1 LKIEVW
7 FLLRSRQAKQKKVN
21 ENVSMV
27 DMHRGIYLMNRNAI
41 NFYSK
46 GDKPKGVET
55 FFFEGNPAPIQIDE
69 QGKDTSI
76 NFLNQFIYENA
87 IEYTGALPKERMRNA
102 FGWAQNNI
110 TIGAIVKWGFV
121 LLIIGS
127 LIGAQ
132 LGFV

>member
-1 LKIEVW
+1 
-7 FLLRSRQAKQKKVN
+7 
-21 ENVSMV
+21 
-27 DMHRGIYLMNRNAI
+27 MNRDAI

-55 FFFEGNPAPIQIDE
+55 FFYEGNPSPIKIE
-69 QGKDTSI
+69 SAGKDSS
-76 NFLNQFIYENA
+76 LKMLDDFIYENA

-121 LLIIGS
+121 LVIIGS

>member
-1 LKIEVW
+1 
-7 FLLRSRQAKQKKVN
+7 
-21 ENVSMV
+21 
-27 DMHRGIYLMNRNAI
+27 MNRDAI

-55 FFFEGNPAPIQIDE
+55 FFFEGNPAPIKIE
-69 QGKDTSI
+69 SAGKDSS
-76 NFLNQFIYENA
+76 LKMLDDFIYENT

-102 FGWAQNNI
+102 LGWAQNNI

-121 LLIIGS
+121 LVIIGS